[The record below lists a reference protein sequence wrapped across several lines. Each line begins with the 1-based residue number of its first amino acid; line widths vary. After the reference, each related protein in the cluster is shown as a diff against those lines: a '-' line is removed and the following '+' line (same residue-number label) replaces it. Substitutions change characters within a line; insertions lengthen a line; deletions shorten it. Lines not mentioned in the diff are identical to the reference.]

1 MTLVNFTNLDFD
13 DIKKSIKDY
22 IRSNSNF
29 TDYDFEGSNLSTI
42 IDILAYNTYISSY
55 NANMMSNEVFID
67 SATLRENVVSLAR
80 NIGYVPQSKRSAVA
94 DVSFF
99 VDVSNVET
107 IPPLTL
113 TLQKGIVCTTSQSFG
128 GQSFIFSIPENISVP
143 VVNGVGFFD
152 DLKIYEG
159 TFVTETFAVDPENLS
174 SKYILNNSNIDTN
187 SIRVFVSDSQ
197 NTNIK
202 VKYNISEDIIDIT
215 PESKVFFI
223 QEVEDQRYELIF
235 GDGVFGKKLESGNII
250 EVSYIITNGEN
261 GNKISN
267 FTYSGRILDN
277 NGNLVTS
284 EISIITTNSE
294 SSNGKEIESI
304 NSIKKYAPRIY
315 SSQNRAVTAKDY
327 ESIIPKIYPQTES
340 VTVFGGE
347 ELDPPKYGKVF
358 ITIKP
363 IDGNFISS
371 SVKQNIKNKL
381 RKYAVSGIVPE
392 IVDLKYLYIE
402 VFSNVY
408 FNPNLASNAS
418 SVKDIIVGN
427 VQSYSN
433 SSELNNYGARFKYS
447 RFLNIIDN
455 SNSSITSNITSIQ
468 MRRDLRPTSLNT
480 FAEYEICFGN
490 SFHIKNINGYNIKS
504 SGFRIDGVNDN
515 VYVGD
520 LPLKDKKTG
529 SLFLFRLN
537 SEKEPIIVKKSI
549 GTIDYTKGE
558 IILKPIKIASTMKL
572 KNGFPI
578 IEFSASPKSNDVI
591 GKQDLYLQLNINDV
605 QINMIEDSIESGSDI
620 SGSLYSL
627 SSSYLNGELV
637 RK

>member
-128 GQSFIFSIPENISVP
+128 GQSFIFSVPENISVP

-315 SSQNRAVTAKDY
+315 SSQNRAVTSKDY

-455 SNSSITSNITSIQ
+455 SNQSITSNITSIQ

-529 SLFLFRLN
+529 SLFLFKLN
-537 SEKEPIIVKKSI
+537 SEKEPIIVRKSI